1 MKPLALLP
9 YYTIFLE
16 DVVSHFTSLVPTYR
30 GPIALQASKQRFREV
45 ERSNANVIS
54 QLKTLLWLRIAQ
66 RDNGQTPFIG
76 LQSLAYLALCP
87 LLPQCFTLNP
97 SSTWISRVSVTS
109 ELLQVQFLARP
120 LLRISPPLNQRESHG
135 NFDEGRALRKK
146 WVMVGGNIL
155 CPEQIL
161 SDFCIC
167 VISLQKK
174 LQKLYKTGCRFQT
187 VNVRHA
193 QSIRRS
199 LSLIRDIVCPLGHLT
214 VATWT

>member
-1 MKPLALLP
+1 MP
-9 YYTIFLE
+9 
-16 DVVSHFTSLVPTYR
+16 SHFTSLVPTCR
-30 GPIALQASKQRFREV
+30 GPVALQASKQRFREGV

-54 QLKTLLWLRIAQ
+54 QLKTLLWLPTAQ

-97 SSTWISRVSVTS
+97 SSTWISRVSVIS

-120 LLRISPPLNQRESHG
+120 PLRISPHLNQQESHG
-135 NFDEGRALRKK
+135 NFDEGTALRKQ

-155 CPEQIL
+155 CLEQIL

-167 VISLQKK
+167 VISLQKNK
-174 LQKLYKTGCRFQT
+174 NYTRQDQGFR
-187 VNVRHA
+187 
-193 QSIRRS
+193 
-199 LSLIRDIVCPLGHLT
+199 LSMSCMLRVQGGHCH
-214 VATWT
+214 